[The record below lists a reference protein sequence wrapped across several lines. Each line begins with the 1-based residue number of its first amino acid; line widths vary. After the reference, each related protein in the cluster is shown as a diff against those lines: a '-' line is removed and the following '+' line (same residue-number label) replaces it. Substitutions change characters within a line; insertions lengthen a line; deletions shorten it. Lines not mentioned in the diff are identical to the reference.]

1 MEKTLL
7 FLAFSD
13 LRNQTS
19 LFSECL
25 TLGQKQTG
33 FLPFPHLI
41 SIKVK
46 YHKTDVAVSGQ
57 TVPNKMEPKEPKNK
71 QNAK

>member
-7 FLAFSD
+7 FLAFGD

-25 TLGQKQTG
+25 SLGQKQTG
-33 FLPFPHLI
+33 FLPFPPLI

-46 YHKTDVAVSGQ
+46 YHKTDLAVSGQ
-57 TVPNKMEPKEPKNK
+57 TVPNKMKPKEPKNK